1 MMKFVTRTISSSLNK
16 IRNFLTKPHLVLL
29 LCAGLLFF
37 KLILQGQLYTV
48 WSLYQDKRQINHRM
62 ARMQEEANKLQ
73 MLIERVEDP
82 RVLELEARDR
92 LDLVQKGDL
101 VFVFT
106 DATVGSGKNGD
117 GYKAN
122 PWSD

>member
-1 MMKFVTRTISSSLNK
+1 MASSILNK
-16 IRNFLTKPHLVLL
+16 FKSFLAKPYYVLIF
-29 LCAGLLFF
+29 CVAVLFL
-37 KLILQGQLYTV
+37 KLILQGQLYSV
-48 WSLYQDKRQINHRM
+48 WSLYQDKRQINHRV
-62 ARMQEEANKLQ
+62 ARMQEETNKLQ
-73 MLIERVEDP
+73 MQIERVEDP

-106 DATVGSGKNGD
+106 EALDSAGAND
-117 GYKAN
+117 RYKAN